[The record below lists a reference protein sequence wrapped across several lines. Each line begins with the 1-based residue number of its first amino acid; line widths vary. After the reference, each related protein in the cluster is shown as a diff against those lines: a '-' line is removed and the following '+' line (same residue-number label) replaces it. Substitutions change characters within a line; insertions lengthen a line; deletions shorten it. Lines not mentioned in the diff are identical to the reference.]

1 MDGLMDGWSYVRA
14 YVACLYVCVCED
26 KVAVLVLVQF
36 LVLNIELWLVVSLP
50 WQDCWHRQVIEPEET
65 SEEPEAQ
72 GPTRPKGILGSSTSK
87 RDAARHPKLPSF
99 PEASG
104 GCDPHPGLLEAAW
117 PEVLRLLNV
126 VRRAI
131 ASLCQMLLCVAVSID
146 TLWSSF

>member
-1 MDGLMDGWSYVRA
+1 MYVRMLH
-14 YVACLYVCVCED
+14 ACMSVSAKTKLRSLYLCN
-26 KVAVLVLVQF
+26 F

-65 SEEPEAQ
+65 SEEPKAQQ
-72 GPTRPKGILGSSTSK
+72 GPARPKGILGSSTSK